1 MTNLM
6 LYLYVHNYIIQIIN
20 TLVQIVNFSNIITK
34 DNKEKYE

>member
-6 LYLYVHNYIIQIIN
+6 LYLYAHNYITQIIN

-34 DNKEKYE
+34 DKKEEYE

>member
-6 LYLYVHNYIIQIIN
+6 LYLYAHNYIIQIIN